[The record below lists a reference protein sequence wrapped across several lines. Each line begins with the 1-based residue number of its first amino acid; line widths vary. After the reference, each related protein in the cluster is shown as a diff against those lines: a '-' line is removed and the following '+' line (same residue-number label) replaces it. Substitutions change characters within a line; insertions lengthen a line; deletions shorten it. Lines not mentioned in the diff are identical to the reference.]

1 VTDHSSLDPLANI
14 DDTTMT
20 FFTLTWEQAFST
32 CRVPVTAGSIIS
44 FGGGEKKHVVN
55 IDLDYK
61 NK

>member
-44 FGGGEKKHVVN
+44 FGGGEKN
-55 IDLDYK
+55 MSLTQI
-61 NK
+61 